1 MSNDERVERELALL
15 FRERRPSLLAQID
28 VIRDY
33 RHGLAGAE
41 QAREAAHRLAGTL
54 GLFGFSELGDAAS
67 HVEADLAATA
77 QSPIGRL
84 DDFIERARSLLSG

>member
-1 MSNDERVERELALL
+1 MSKDERVERELALL

-41 QAREAAHRLAGTL
+41 HARESAHRLAGTL
-54 GLFGFSELGDAAS
+54 GLFGFSELGQEAS
-67 HVEADLAATA
+67 RMEADLL
-77 QSPIGRL
+77 IGRIQSVTQL
-84 DDFIERARSLLSG
+84 DDFIERAVRLLSD